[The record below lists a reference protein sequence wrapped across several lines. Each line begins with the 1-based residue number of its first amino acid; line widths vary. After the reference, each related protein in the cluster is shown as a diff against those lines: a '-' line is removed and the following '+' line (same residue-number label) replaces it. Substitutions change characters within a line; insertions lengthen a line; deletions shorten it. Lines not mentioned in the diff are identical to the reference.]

1 MAMNSIFGAALDLMS
16 DDKFTSQFGTFDA
29 PKPREKRDSFFGSF
43 TSRFGT
49 FDNPKP
55 VEREDNPV
63 DQSPIMSN
71 EDFFGIDT
79 SLPFGQTEGFFSE
92 DVDLLYNEVV
102 DEEESQPFPQTTTQ
116 NEAFNETSSE
126 TDVFNQASNVSVGFN
141 NNRRPNQKRQTK
153 RNYSW
158 AGWSEAQ
165 RDYYLRNKYGDDF

>member
-1 MAMNSIFGAALDLMS
+1 MAMNPIFGAALDLMS
-16 DDKFTSQFGTFDA
+16 DDRFTSQFGTFDS
-29 PKPREKRDSFFGSF
+29 PKPREKRDSFFSSF
-43 TSRFGT
+43 TSNFGT

-55 VEREDNPV
+55 REQVDNPV
-63 DQSPIMSN
+63 ESSPIMSN

-92 DVDLLYNEVV
+92 DVDPIYNEVT
-102 DEEESQPFPQTTTQ
+102 DEEVSQPETPLATQ
-116 NEAFNETSSE
+116 NEVFDTSE
-126 TDVFNQASNVSVGFN
+126 TDVFNQDSSDRVGFN
-141 NNRRPNQKRQTK
+141 FNRRPNQKRQTK